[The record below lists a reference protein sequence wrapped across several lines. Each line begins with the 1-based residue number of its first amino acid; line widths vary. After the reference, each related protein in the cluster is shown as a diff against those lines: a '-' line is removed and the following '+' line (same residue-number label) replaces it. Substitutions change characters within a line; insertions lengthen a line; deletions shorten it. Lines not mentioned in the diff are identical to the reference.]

1 MSKARAGKE
10 VHAIAEN
17 KIGTLSDISQW
28 LADKAINIKAVC
40 AYADGGKAHFLFITS
55 DNKKAMEILRA
66 KEITATEDEI
76 VIIEMQDKVGMI
88 KDLAKKLKTAEIDI
102 KYIYGSAPAGPNVAS
117 LIIFDC
123 DDNKKA
129 INVING

>member
-28 LADKAINIKAVC
+28 LADKAINVKAVC
-40 AYADGGKAHFLFITS
+40 AYIDGAKAHFLFVTS

-76 VIIEMQDKVGMI
+76 VIVEMQDKVGML
-88 KDLAKKLKTAEIDI
+88 KDLAKKLKSEDIDI
-102 KYIYGSAPAGPNVAS
+102 EYIYGSAPAGPNVPS
-117 LIIFDC
+117 LIVFDC
-123 DDNKKA
+123 NDNKKA